1 MVSKLQLQVAVD
13 VSGAEKLTGFG
24 SKLSSIGG
32 NLTKFVT
39 LPLAGAG
46 AAALKLAGD
55 AEKADAK
62 LANVFDSM
70 GASAFTSLEAL
81 NAQADAL
88 GQLSSFDD
96 EGIKQAQAVMLTFGN
111 VTGDSFDRSI
121 QAVTDMSELLGT
133 DLQSSAIQVGKAL
146 NDPVKGL
153 TALSRVGVSFTAE
166 QQEMIKT
173 LTESGDVIGAQE
185 IILSELER
193 QFGGTA
199 EAIAN
204 TDAGAAAQSME
215 DLTNA
220 MEDVGAIV
228 LPILGDLARFLSGL
242 ARGFQELDPNVQRFI
257 VIAAGIVAAVG
268 PVIFIAGKLISTFQ
282 AVGTAFRVLSALFM
296 TNPFVLL
303 AAAVIAI
310 AALIILNWD
319 KIWGFLKGIWDK
331 ITGALGTFA
340 KFFGD
345 TWESLTRITEQV
357 WNGIGDIIKGAIN
370 GLIDIINGFFGFL
383 NGLSFGA
390 GPWDI
395 GPIHVDAISIDPFNI
410 GLIPHL
416 ASGGIVDSP
425 TLALLG
431 EGGREAVIP
440 LDKLDKLPTSGGHT
454 TILNVEG
461 RVEDPEQLVEM
472 VERAARLDRALSW

>member
-1 MVSKLQLQVAVD
+1 MVSRLKLGIDVAV
-13 VSGAEKLTGFG
+13 SGLEKLGGINNKLTSVG
-24 SKLSSIGG
+24 S

-46 AAALKLAGD
+46 IAALKLAGD
-55 AEKADAK
+55 AQKADAK

-70 GASAFTSLEAL
+70 GASAFTSLDAL
-81 NAQADAL
+81 NQQADAL

-96 EGIKQAQAVMLTFGN
+96 EQIKEAQATLLTFGQ
-111 VTGDSFDRSI
+111 VTGDAFDRGI
-121 QAVTDMSELLGT
+121 QAATDMSELLGT
-133 DLQSSAIQVGKAL
+133 DLQGATIQIGKAL

-153 TALSRVGVSFTAE
+153 TALSRAGVSFTAD
-166 QQEMIKT
+166 QAEMIKGMVAA
-173 LTESGDVIGAQE
+173 GDAAGAQQ
-185 IILSELER
+185 IILSELEK

-199 EAIAN
+199 AAIAG
-204 TDAGAAAQSME
+204 TDAGAAAQSFE

-220 MEDVGAIV
+220 AEDVGAIV

-242 ARGFQELDPNVQRFI
+242 AKGFQSLSPDVQRFI

-268 PVIFIAGKLISTFQ
+268 PVILITGKLVGAFK
-282 AVGTAFRVLSALFM
+282 AVGTAFSVLRVLMLA
-296 TNPFVLL
+296 NPFIAL
-303 AAAVIAI
+303 AVAVAAI
-310 AALIILNWD
+310 AALIFLNWD
-319 KIWGFLKGIWDK
+319 KIVGFLKGVWNTIQKGIGGLVDFFTDAWEGLLK
-331 ITGALGTFA
+331 ITTTVWETLG
-340 KFFGD
+340 
-345 TWESLTRITEQV
+345 
-357 WNGIGDIIKGAIN
+357 GIIRGAIN
-370 GLIDIINGFFGFL
+370 GFIDIINGFFGFL

-431 EGGREAVIP
+431 EKGREAVIP
-440 LDKLDKLPTSGGHT
+440 LDRIPSLG
-454 TILNVEG
+454 EG
-461 RVEDPEQLVEM
+461 NSYTFNIEGQIEDADQLVDIF
-472 VERAARLDRALSW
+472 ERSQRLNRALAG